1 MPPSPAKADPHG
13 SAVVAELLLIVRL
26 AGERVAL
33 PAVEVDSVVEIE
45 ALTPV
50 PAAPCHVAG
59 LAALRSR
66 VLTVV
71 DCLASL
77 DPSRRLPADA
87 REAVMAVVDG
97 HPYALLVEAVEDV
110 VESSG
115 ERQPASS
122 LAAGWGRIARFT
134 IEAEGDLLLL
144 VDIEALIAGP
154 ARAAA

>member
-1 MPPSPAKADPHG
+1 
-13 SAVVAELLLIVRL
+13 VAELLLVVRI
-26 AGERVAL
+26 AGERIAL
-33 PAVEVDSVVEIE
+33 PAAEVESVVEIE

-50 PAAPCHVAG
+50 PGAAGHIAG

-66 VLTVV
+66 VLTVI
-71 DCLASL
+71 DCLASF
-77 DPSRRLPADA
+77 DPSRRLPSDA

-122 LAAGWGRIARFT
+122 LAGGWRRIGRAT

-144 VDIEALIAGP
+144 ADVEALIAGP
-154 ARAAA
+154 AREAA

>member
-1 MPPSPAKADPHG
+1 
-13 SAVVAELLLIVRL
+13 VAELLLIVRL

-33 PAVEVDSVVEIE
+33 PAADVESVVEID

-50 PAAPCHVAG
+50 PGVAGHVAG

-66 VLTVV
+66 VLTVI

-110 VESSG
+110 VEASG
-115 ERQPASS
+115 ERRPAAS
-122 LAAGWGRIARFT
+122 LAEGWRRIGRAT
-134 IEAEGDLLLL
+134 IEAGGDLLLL
-144 VDIEALIAGP
+144 ADVEALIAGP
-154 ARAAA
+154 VREAA

>member
-1 MPPSPAKADPHG
+1 M
-13 SAVVAELLLIVRL
+13 AELLLIVRL

-33 PAVEVDSVVEIE
+33 PAADVESVVEIE

-50 PAAPCHVAG
+50 PGAAGHIAG

-66 VLTVV
+66 VLTVI

-77 DPSRRLPADA
+77 DPSLRLPEDA

-110 VESSG
+110 VEASG
-115 ERQPASS
+115 ERRPAAAT
-122 LAAGWGRIARFT
+122 LAGGWRRIGLAT

-144 VDIEALIAGP
+144 ADVEALISGP
-154 ARAAA
+154 TREAA